1 VSVNELISVS
11 EIDLLRA
18 EAATLQQLMAVLERT
33 TLEQTRK
40 LEDAIRDRTAAA
52 EELRRQLEVTRALTE
67 SMGEG
72 VLAFGADA
80 RLSFFNTA
88 AEQMLKVE
96 VASVR
101 GRMLDEL
108 SLARPQTIAAIR
120 RVFEARTTI
129 RSDDDLFLAA
139 DGEALPV
146 SYTASPIVS
155 GGEFVG
161 AVVVF
166 HDITAR
172 KRADEERQK
181 LLEVERE
188 ARVQAERARETSRFL
203 AEAGSVL
210 VSSLDSSATLE
221 RVARLAV
228 PSFADWSFVH
238 LRDASGA
245 LRRVAVAHSDPER
258 EALLRSVEDI
268 YPPSA
273 DDPYGPAKVT
283 RTGVSEMVGVVAD
296 RILEESAKDD
306 AHLHQLREF
315 GFTSYISVPLIARTR
330 TLGAMTFAMA
340 ESGRHFGESEL
351 LLAQQLADRAALA
364 IDNARLF
371 AEVEEARRDLEQ
383 RVLARTMQLQE
394 ANRELESF
402 SYSVSHDLRAPI
414 RHISGF
420 VDLFRKRGAGSLDP
434 AAAHYLDVIADA
446 AKQAGTLVD
455 DLLAFS
461 RMGRAELA
469 RQRVSMDA
477 MVQEVLGQLQPEI
490 ASRAI
495 EWRIGQLGE
504 VTGDAAMLRL
514 VWRNLLSNAVKYTR
528 TREGAIIEVSRT
540 ELDREH
546 VFCVRDNGVGFDM
559 KYVGKLFGVFQRLH
573 SADQFEGTG
582 IGLANVRRIVG
593 RHGGKAWAEGE
604 VNRGAAFFFS
614 LPRESEERIDGTQTH
629 PARGR

>member
-1 VSVNELISVS
+1 VSVNELTAVS
-11 EIDLLRA
+11 ETDLLRA
-18 EAATLQQLMAVLERT
+18 EAATLQQLMAVMERT
-33 TLEQTRK
+33 TLEQTGK
-40 LEDAIRDRTAAA
+40 LEAAVRDRTAAA
-52 EELRRQLEVTRALTE
+52 EELRRQLEITRALTA
-67 SMGEG
+67 SLGEG

-80 RLSFFNTA
+80 RLSFVNA
-88 AEQMLKVE
+88 AAQQMLGFDAKDVE
-96 VASVR
+96 
-101 GRMLDEL
+101 GKLLHEL
-108 SLARPQTIAAIR
+108 GLARRPETIAAIW
-120 RVFEARTTI
+120 RVFDSRTTV

-139 DGEALPV
+139 GGQQLAV
-146 SYTASPIVS
+146 SYAASPIIA
-155 GGEFVG
+155 GGEFLG

-166 HDITAR
+166 HDISAR

-181 LLEVERE
+181 LLEIERE
-188 ARVQAERARETSRFL
+188 ARLQAERARETSRFL

-210 VSSLDSSATLE
+210 VSSLDPAATLE

-228 PSFADWSFVH
+228 PAFADWSFVH
-238 LRDASGA
+238 LLDASGT
-245 LRRVAVAHSDPER
+245 LRREALAHSDPEK
-258 EALLRSVEDI
+258 EALFRAVDES
-268 YPPSA
+268 YPPSNT
-273 DDPYGPAKVT
+273 DPYGPAKVT
-283 RTGVSEMVGVVAD
+283 RTGTSEMVPVIGAEV
-296 RILEESAKDD
+296 LEESAKDA
-306 AHLHQLREF
+306 AHLNQLRTF
-315 GFTSYISVPLIARTR
+315 GFTSYISVPLVARTR

-340 ESGRHFGESEL
+340 SSGRYFGESEL

-371 AEVEEARRDLEQ
+371 AEVEEARRDLEH
-383 RVLARTMQLQE
+383 RVLARTAQLEE

-420 VDLFRKRGAGSLDP
+420 ADMLRKRGGEALD
-434 AAAHYLDVIADA
+434 ATSVHYLQVVADA

-477 MVQEVLGQLQPEI
+477 IVKEVLALLQPEI
-490 ASRAI
+490 GSRTI
-495 EWRIGQLGE
+495 EWRIAPLGA

-528 TREGAIIEVSRT
+528 TRETAIIEVEQT
-540 ELDREH
+540 DLDREH

-593 RHGGKAWAEGE
+593 RHGGRAWAEGE
-604 VNRGAAFFFS
+604 IDRGSRFCFA
-614 LPRESEERIDGTQTH
+614 LPREPGGRIE
-629 PARGR
+629 

>member
-1 VSVNELISVS
+1 MSVNHLTAVH

-18 EAATLQQLMAVLERT
+18 EAATLLQLMAVMERT

-40 LEDAIRDRTAAA
+40 LEEAVRDRTAAA
-52 EELRRQLEVTRALTE
+52 EELRRQLEITRALTE

-72 VLAFGADA
+72 VLAFSADA
-80 RLSFFNTA
+80 RLSFVNSA
-88 AEQMLKVE
+88 AQEMLGVE
-96 VASVR
+96 EKDVQ
-101 GRMLDEL
+101 GKLLHEL
-108 SLARPQTIAAIR
+108 GLTRRPETVAAIW
-120 RVFEARTTI
+120 RVFDARTTV
-129 RSDDDLFLAA
+129 RSDDDLFLALG
-139 DGEALPV
+139 GEQFAV
-146 SYTASPIVS
+146 SYTASPIVA
-155 GGEFVG
+155 GGEFLG

-166 HDITAR
+166 HDISAR

-181 LLEVERE
+181 LLEIERE

-210 VSSLDSSATLE
+210 VSSLDSAATLE

-228 PSFADWSFVH
+228 PSFADWSFVD
-238 LRDASGA
+238 LLDASGT
-245 LRRVAVAHSDPER
+245 LRGVAAAHSDPTK
-258 EALLRSVEDI
+258 EAQFRALDES
-268 YPPSA
+268 YPPSNA
-273 DDPYGPAKVT
+273 DPYGPARVT
-283 RTGVSEMVGVVAD
+283 RTGVSEIVAVVGEEVPG
-296 RILEESAKDD
+296 ESAKD
-306 AHLHQLREF
+306 AVHLNQLRAL
-315 GFTSYISVPLIARTR
+315 GFTSYISAPLVARTR

-371 AEVEEARRDLEQ
+371 AEIEEARRDLEH
-383 RVLARTMQLQE
+383 RVLARTAQLEE

-420 VDLFRKRGAGSLDP
+420 VDLFRKRSGAGLD
-434 AAAHYLDVIADA
+434 ATALHYLQVIADA

-477 MVQEVLGQLQPEI
+477 MVKEVQGLLQPEI
-490 ASRAI
+490 GSRAI
-495 EWRIGQLGE
+495 EWRIGPLGE

-528 TREGAIIEVSRT
+528 TRETAIIEVERT

-573 SADQFEGTG
+573 SVDEFEGTG
-582 IGLANVRRIVG
+582 IGLANVRRIIG
-593 RHGGKAWAEGE
+593 RHRGRAWAEGE
-604 VNRGAAFFFS
+604 LDRGSTFCFA
-614 LPRESEERIDGTQTH
+614 LPREPEETN
-629 PARGR
+629 

>member
-1 VSVNELISVS
+1 MSASELTAVS
-11 EIDLLRA
+11 ETDLLRA
-18 EAATLQQLMAVLERT
+18 EAATLQQLMAVMERT

-40 LEDAIRDRTAAA
+40 LEEAIRARTAAA
-52 EELRRQLEVTRALTE
+52 EELRRQLEITRALTE

-80 RLSFFNTA
+80 QLSFVNTA
-88 AEQMLKVE
+88 AQQLLGINEKDVQ
-96 VASVR
+96 
-101 GRMLDEL
+101 GRLLHEIGL
-108 SLARPQTIAAIR
+108 TRRPETVAAIW
-120 RVFEARTTI
+120 RVFDARTTV

-139 DGEALPV
+139 GGEQLAV
-146 SYTASPIVS
+146 SYTASPIIA
-155 GGEFVG
+155 GGEFLG

-166 HDITAR
+166 HDISAR

-181 LLEVERE
+181 LLGIERE
-188 ARVQAERARETSRFL
+188 ARVQAERAREISRFL

-210 VSSLDSSATLE
+210 VSSLDSAATLR

-238 LRDASGA
+238 ILDATGT
-245 LRRVAVAHSDPER
+245 LRRVAAAHSDPAR
-258 EALLRSVEDI
+258 VALLNAVEES
-268 YPPSA
+268 YPPTN
-273 DDPYGPAKVT
+273 DDPYGPARVT
-283 RTGVSEMVGVVAD
+283 RTGTSEMVPVVGEEV
-296 RILEESAKDD
+296 LEESAKDA
-306 AHLHQLREF
+306 AHLNQLQKF
-315 GFTSYISVPLIARTR
+315 GFRSYISVPLVARTR

-340 ESGRHFGESEL
+340 ESGRHYRDDEL

-371 AEVEEARRDLEQ
+371 AEVEEARRELEQ
-383 RVLARTMQLQE
+383 RVLARTAQLEE

-420 VDLFRKRGAGSLDP
+420 ADMLRKRAGDALD
-434 AAAHYLDVIADA
+434 ASSVHYVQVIADA
-446 AKQAGTLVD
+446 ARQAGTLVD

-477 MVQEVLGQLQPEI
+477 VVREVMGLLQPEI
-490 ASRAI
+490 GSRAV
-495 EWRIGQLGE
+495 EWRIGPLGE
-504 VTGDAAMLRL
+504 ATGDAAMLRL

-528 TREGAIIEVSRT
+528 PRETAVIEVERT

-573 SADQFEGTG
+573 AADQFEGTG

-593 RHGGKAWAEGE
+593 RHGGRAWAEGE
-604 VNRGAAFFFS
+604 IGRGSTFCFA
-614 LPRESEERIDGTQTH
+614 LPRESEETD
-629 PARGR
+629 

>member
-1 VSVNELISVS
+1 MSVNALTAVH

-18 EAATLQQLMAVLERT
+18 EAATLQQLMGVLERT
-33 TLEQTRK
+33 TLEQTQK
-40 LEDAIRDRTAAA
+40 LEEAVRDRTAAA
-52 EELRRQLEVTRALTE
+52 EELRRQLEITRALTE

-72 VLAFGADA
+72 VLAFSADA
-80 RLSFFNTA
+80 RLSFVNSAAQEMLGVTGQSVHGKLLHEIGLARRTETTA
-88 AEQMLKVE
+88 A
-96 VASVR
+96 
-101 GRMLDEL
+101 
-108 SLARPQTIAAIR
+108 IW
-120 RVFEARTTI
+120 RVFDARATV
-129 RSDDDLFLAA
+129 RSDDDLFVAA
-139 DGEALPV
+139 GGGQFAV
-146 SYTASPIVS
+146 SYTASPIIS
-155 GGEFVG
+155 GGEFLG

-166 HDITAR
+166 HDISAR

-181 LLEVERE
+181 LLEIERE

-203 AEAGSVL
+203 AESGSVL
-210 VSSLDSSATLE
+210 VSSLDSAATLE

-228 PSFADWSFVH
+228 PSFADWSFVD
-238 LRDASGA
+238 LLDASGT
-245 LRRVAVAHSDPER
+245 LRRVAAAHSDPAK
-258 EALLRSVEDI
+258 EALIRTVDES
-268 YPPSA
+268 YPPSDA
-273 DDPYGPAKVT
+273 DPYGPARVA
-283 RTGVSEMVGVVAD
+283 RTGVSELVPAIGDDVIAG
-296 RILEESAKDD
+296 SARDA
-306 AHLHQLREF
+306 AHLDQLRTF
-315 GFTSYISVPLIARTR
+315 GFTSYISVPLVARTR

-371 AEVEEARRDLEQ
+371 TEIEEARRDLED
-383 RVLARTMQLQE
+383 RVLARTAQLEE

-420 VDLFRKRGAGSLDP
+420 VDLFRKRSGDGLDGP
-434 AAAHYLDVIADA
+434 ALHYLQVIADA

-477 MVQEVLGQLQPEI
+477 MVKEVQGLLQPEI
-490 ASRAI
+490 GSRAI
-495 EWRIGQLGE
+495 EWKIGPLGD

-528 TREGAIIEVSRT
+528 PRETAVIEIERT
-540 ELDREH
+540 ELDHEH

-573 SADQFEGTG
+573 AVDEFEGTG
-582 IGLANVRRIVG
+582 IGLANVRRIIG
-593 RHGGKAWAEGE
+593 RHRGRAWAEGE
-604 VNRGAAFFFS
+604 LGRGSTFCFA
-614 LPRESEERIDGTQTH
+614 LPREAEEKH
-629 PARGR
+629 

>member
-1 VSVNELISVS
+1 VSVNQLIAVS
-11 EIDLLRA
+11 ETDMLRA
-18 EAATLQQLMAVLERT
+18 EAATLLQLMAVMERT

-40 LEDAIRDRTAAA
+40 LEEAVLDRTAAA
-52 EELRRQLEVTRALTE
+52 DELRRQLEITRALTE

-80 RLSFFNTA
+80 RLSFVNSA
-88 AEQMLKVE
+88 AKQMLGFHE
-96 VASVR
+96 TDIR
-101 GRMLDEL
+101 GKLLHEIDL
-108 SLARPQTIAAIR
+108 TDRPETIAAIW
-120 RVFEARTTI
+120 RVFDARTTV

-139 DGEALPV
+139 GGQQLAV
-146 SYTASPIVS
+146 SYAASPIIA
-155 GGEFVG
+155 GAEFLG

-166 HDITAR
+166 HDISAR

-181 LLEVERE
+181 LLDIERE

-210 VSSLDSSATLE
+210 VSSLDSTATLE

-228 PSFADWSFVH
+228 PSFADWSFVD
-238 LRDASGA
+238 LLDASGT
-245 LRRVAVAHSDPER
+245 LRRVAAAHSDPAKEAQFRAVDER
-258 EALLRSVEDI
+258 
-268 YPPSA
+268 YPPSNA
-273 DDPYGPAKVT
+273 DPYGPARVT
-283 RTGVSEMVGVVAD
+283 RTGVSEIVPMVGDDV
-296 RILEESAKDD
+296 LEEPSKDA
-306 AHLHQLREF
+306 AHLNQLRTF
-315 GFTSYISVPLIARTR
+315 GFTSYISAPLVARTR

-383 RVLARTMQLQE
+383 RVLARTAQLEE

-420 VDLFRKRGAGSLDP
+420 ADMLRKRGGDALD
-434 AAAHYLDVIADA
+434 ATSVHYLQVITDA
-446 AKQAGTLVD
+446 GKQAGTLVD

-469 RQRVSMDA
+469 RQRLSMDA
-477 MVQEVLGQLQPEI
+477 IVKEVLGLLQPEI
-490 ASRAI
+490 GTRTI
-495 EWRIGQLGE
+495 EWRIGPLGE

-514 VWRNLLSNAVKYTR
+514 VWRNLLSNAVKYSR
-528 TREGAIIEVSRT
+528 TRETAVIEVERT

-593 RHGGKAWAEGE
+593 RHRGRAWAEGE
-604 VNRGAAFFFS
+604 LDRGSTFCFA
-614 LPRESEERIDGTQTH
+614 LPRESEERN
-629 PARGR
+629 

>member
-1 VSVNELISVS
+1 VSANELTTVNQT
-11 EIDLLRA
+11 DLLRA
-18 EAATLQQLMAVLERT
+18 EAATLLQLMAVLERT

-40 LEDAIRDRTAAA
+40 LEEAIRDRTATA
-52 EELRRQLEVTRALTE
+52 EELRRQLEITRALTE

-80 RLSFFNTA
+80 RLSLVNSA
-88 AEQMLKVE
+88 AQQMLGV
-96 VASVR
+96 
-101 GRMLDEL
+101 DEQRVHGKL
-108 SLARPQTIAAIR
+108 LHEIGLTARPETIAVIW
-120 RVFEARTTI
+120 RVFDARTTV
-129 RSDDDLFLAA
+129 RSDDDLFLAV
-139 DGEALPV
+139 DGQPLAV
-146 SYTASPIVS
+146 SYTASPIIA
-155 GGEFVG
+155 GGEFLG

-166 HDITAR
+166 HDISAR

-210 VSSLDSSATLE
+210 VSSLDSAATLQ

-238 LRDASGA
+238 LLDASGT
-245 LRRVAVAHSDPER
+245 LHRVATAHTDPAR
-258 EALLRSVEDI
+258 VALLSAVEDS
-268 YPPSA
+268 YPPSN

-283 RTGVSEMVGVVAD
+283 RTGESEIFPVVGVEV
-296 RILEESAKDD
+296 LEESAKDA
-306 AHLHQLREF
+306 AHLNQLRTF
-315 GFTSYISVPLIARTR
+315 GFTSYISVPLVARTR

-351 LLAQQLADRAALA
+351 LLAQQLVDRAALA

-383 RVLARTMQLQE
+383 RVLARTAQLEE

-420 VDLFRKRGAGSLDP
+420 VDLFRKRGGDALD
-434 AAAHYLDVIADA
+434 ATSTHYLKVIADA

-477 MVQEVLGQLQPEI
+477 VVKEVVSLLQPEI
-490 ASRAI
+490 GSRGI
-495 EWRIGQLGE
+495 EWRIGPLGE

-528 TREGAIIEVSRT
+528 TREAAVIEVERT

-573 SADQFEGTG
+573 SADEFEGTG

-593 RHGGKAWAEGE
+593 RHRGRAWAEGE
-604 VNRGAAFFFS
+604 LDRGSTFCFA
-614 LPRESEERIDGTQTH
+614 LPRESEETN
-629 PARGR
+629 

>member
-1 VSVNELISVS
+1 MSVNELTAVS
-11 EIDLLRA
+11 ETDLLRA
-18 EAATLQQLMAVLERT
+18 ETATLQQLMTVMERT
-33 TLEQTRK
+33 TLEQTQK
-40 LEDAIRDRTAAA
+40 LEEAIRARTSAAD
-52 EELRRQLEVTRALTE
+52 ELRRQLEITRALTE

-80 RLSFFNTA
+80 RLSFANTA
-88 AEQMLKVE
+88 AQQLLGFEEKDAQGKLVHE
-96 VASVR
+96 IGLTR
-101 GRMLDEL
+101 
-108 SLARPQTIAAIR
+108 RPETIAAIW
-120 RVFEARTTI
+120 RVFDARTTV
-129 RSDDDLFLAA
+129 RSEDDLFLAA
-139 DGEALPV
+139 GGQQLAV
-146 SYTASPIVS
+146 SYTASPILA
-155 GGEFVG
+155 GGEFLG

-166 HDITAR
+166 HDISAR
-172 KRADEERQK
+172 KLADEERQK
-181 LLEVERE
+181 LLEIERE
-188 ARVQAERARETSRFL
+188 ARVRAERARETSRFL

-210 VSSLDSSATLE
+210 VSSLDSAATLE

-238 LRDASGA
+238 LLDASGT
-245 LRRVAVAHSDPER
+245 LRRVAAAHSDPAKETLFR
-258 EALLRSVEDI
+258 TIDES
-268 YPPSA
+268 YPPSNT
-273 DDPYGPAKVT
+273 DPYGPAKVT
-283 RTGVSEMVGVVAD
+283 RTGASEIVPVVGNEV
-296 RILEESAKDD
+296 LEESAKD
-306 AHLHQLREF
+306 AEHLNQLRTI
-315 GFTSYISVPLIARTR
+315 GFTSYISVPLMARTR

-371 AEVEEARRDLEQ
+371 AEVEEARRDLEH
-383 RVLARTMQLQE
+383 RVLARTAQLEE

-420 VDLFRKRGAGSLDP
+420 ADMLRKRGGGALD
-434 AAAHYLDVIADA
+434 ATSVHYLQVIADA
-446 AKQAGTLVD
+446 SKQAGTLVD

-477 MVQEVLGQLQPEI
+477 MVKEVLGLLQPEI
-490 ASRAI
+490 GSRAV
-495 EWRIGQLGE
+495 EWRIGPLGE

-528 TREGAIIEVSRT
+528 TRDTAVIEVERT

-593 RHGGKAWAEGE
+593 RHGGRAWAEGQLDK
-604 VNRGAAFFFS
+604 GSAFCFA
-614 LPRESEERIDGTQTH
+614 LPRESEETT
-629 PARGR
+629 

>member
-1 VSVNELISVS
+1 MNVNELTAVS
-11 EIDLLRA
+11 ETDLLRA
-18 EAATLQQLMAVLERT
+18 ESATLQQLMAVMERT

-40 LEDAIRDRTAAA
+40 LEEAVRDRTAAA
-52 EELRRQLEVTRALTE
+52 EELRRQLEITRALTE

-80 RLSFFNTA
+80 RLSLVNTA
-88 AEQMLKVE
+88 AQQMLD
-96 VASVR
+96 
-101 GRMLDEL
+101 LDEKEVKGKL
-108 SLARPQTIAAIR
+108 LHEIRLTNRPETVAAIW
-120 RVFEARTTI
+120 RVFDSRTTV

-139 DGEALPV
+139 GGRQVAV
-146 SYTASPIVS
+146 SYTASPIITA
-155 GGEFVG
+155 GEFVG

-166 HDITAR
+166 HDISAR

-181 LLEVERE
+181 LLEIERDG
-188 ARVQAERARETSRFL
+188 RVQAERARETSRFL

-210 VSSLDSSATLE
+210 VSSLDSAATLE

-228 PSFADWSFVH
+228 PAFADWSFVH
-238 LRDASGA
+238 LLDASGT
-245 LRRVAVAHSDPER
+245 LRRVAAAHSDPAK
-258 EALLRSVEDI
+258 EALFRAIDES
-268 YPPSA
+268 YPPS
-273 DDPYGPAKVT
+273 DTDPYGPARVT
-283 RTGVSEMVGVVAD
+283 RTGVSEIVPVIGNEV
-296 RILEESAKDD
+296 LEESAKDA
-306 AHLHQLREF
+306 AHLNQLRKF

-330 TLGAMTFAMA
+330 TLGAMTFSMA
-340 ESGRHFGESEL
+340 ESGRHYREDEL

-383 RVLARTMQLQE
+383 RVLARTAQLEE

-420 VDLFRKRGAGSLDP
+420 ADMLRKRGGDALD
-434 AAAHYLDVIADA
+434 ATSVHYVQVIADA
-446 AKQAGTLVD
+446 AKQAGILVD

-477 MVQEVLGQLQPEI
+477 MVKEVLGLLQPEI
-490 ASRAI
+490 GSRAI
-495 EWRIGQLGE
+495 EWRIGPLGD
-504 VTGDAAMLRL
+504 VTGDTAMLRL

-528 TREGAIIEVSRT
+528 TRETAVIEVERT
-540 ELDREH
+540 ELEREH

-559 KYVGKLFGVFQRLH
+559 KYLGKLFGVFQRLH

-593 RHGGKAWAEGE
+593 RHGGRAWAEGE
-604 VNRGAAFFFS
+604 VDRGSTFCFA
-614 LPRESEERIDGTQTH
+614 LPRESEETH
-629 PARGR
+629 

>member
-1 VSVNELISVS
+1 MSVNQLTAVS
-11 EIDLLRA
+11 ETDLLRA
-18 EAATLQQLMAVLERT
+18 EAATLQQLMAVMERT

-40 LEDAIRDRTAAA
+40 LEEAIGDRTAAA
-52 EELRRQLEVTRALTE
+52 EELRRQLEITRALTE

-80 RLSFFNTA
+80 RLSFVNGA
-88 AEQMLKVE
+88 ARQMLGLGDK
-96 VASVR
+96 SVQ
-101 GRMLDEL
+101 GMLLHEL
-108 SLARPQTIAAIR
+108 GLARRPETIAAIW
-120 RVFEARTTI
+120 RVFDARTTV
-129 RSDDDLFLAA
+129 RSDDELFFAA
-139 DGEALPV
+139 GGQQVAV
-146 SYTASPIVS
+146 SYTASPIIAA
-155 GGEFVG
+155 GEFLG

-166 HDITAR
+166 HDISAR

-181 LLEVERE
+181 LLEIERE

-210 VSSLDSSATLE
+210 VSSLESAATLE

-228 PSFADWSFVH
+228 PAFADWSFVH
-238 LRDASGA
+238 LLDASGT
-245 LRRVAVAHSDPER
+245 LRRVAAAHSDPAR
-258 EALLRSVEDI
+258 VALLNAVEES
-268 YPPSA
+268 YPPSS
-273 DDPYGPAKVT
+273 DDLHGPANVT
-283 RTGVSEMVGVVAD
+283 RTGTSEIVSVVGDEV
-296 RILEESAKDD
+296 LEESAKDA
-306 AHLHQLREF
+306 AHLNQLRTF
-315 GFTSYISVPLIARTR
+315 GFTSYISVPLVARTR
-330 TLGAMTFAMA
+330 TLGAMTFSMA
-340 ESGRHFGESEL
+340 ESGRHFGEGEL

-371 AEVEEARRDLEQ
+371 AEIEEARRDLEK
-383 RVLARTMQLQE
+383 RVLARTAQLEE

-420 VDLFRKRGAGSLDP
+420 ADLFRKRGGDALD
-434 AAAHYLDVIADA
+434 ATSAHYLQVIADA
-446 AKQAGTLVD
+446 ARQAGILVD

-477 MVQEVLGQLQPEI
+477 MVKEVLALLQPEI
-490 ASRAI
+490 GSRAV
-495 EWRIGQLGE
+495 EWRIGPLGD

-514 VWRNLLSNAVKYTR
+514 VWRNLLSNALKYTR
-528 TREGAIIEVSRT
+528 TRDTAVIEVERT

-593 RHGGKAWAEGE
+593 RHGGRAWAEGE
-604 VNRGAAFFFS
+604 LDRGAKFCFA
-614 LPRESEERIDGTQTH
+614 LPCETEESN
-629 PARGR
+629 

>member
-1 VSVNELISVS
+1 MNVNHLTAVS
-11 EIDLLRA
+11 ETDLLRA
-18 EAATLQQLMAVLERT
+18 ESATLQQLMAVMERT

-40 LEDAIRDRTAAA
+40 LEEAVRDRTAAA
-52 EELRRQLEVTRALTE
+52 EELRRQLEITRALTE

-80 RLSFFNTA
+80 RLSLVNTA
-88 AEQMLKVE
+88 AQQML
-96 VASVR
+96 
-101 GRMLDEL
+101 GLDEKDVQGKL
-108 SLARPQTIAAIR
+108 LHEIRLTSRPETVAAIR
-120 RVFEARTTI
+120 RVFDSRTTV

-139 DGEALPV
+139 GGRQVAV
-146 SYTASPIVS
+146 SYTASPIITA
-155 GGEFVG
+155 GEFVG

-166 HDITAR
+166 HDISAR

-181 LLEVERE
+181 LLEIERE
-188 ARVQAERARETSRFL
+188 ARAQAERARETSRFL
-203 AEAGSVL
+203 AEAGSIL
-210 VSSLDSSATLE
+210 VSSLDSGATLE

-228 PSFADWSFVH
+228 PAFADWSFVH
-238 LRDASGA
+238 LLDASGT
-245 LRRVAVAHSDPER
+245 LRRVAAAHSDPAK
-258 EALLRSVEDI
+258 EALFRAIDES
-268 YPPSA
+268 YPPS
-273 DDPYGPAKVT
+273 DTDPYGPARVT
-283 RTGVSEMVGVVAD
+283 RTGASEIVPVIGDEV
-296 RILEESAKDD
+296 LEESAKDA
-306 AHLHQLREF
+306 AHLNQLRKF
-315 GFTSYISVPLIARTR
+315 GFTSYISVPLVARTR
-330 TLGAMTFAMA
+330 TLGAMTFCMA
-340 ESGRHFGESEL
+340 ESGRHYREDEL

-383 RVLARTMQLQE
+383 RVLARTAQLEE

-420 VDLFRKRGAGSLDP
+420 ADMLRKRGGDALD
-434 AAAHYLDVIADA
+434 ATSAHYVQVIADA

-477 MVQEVLGQLQPEI
+477 MVKEVLGLLQPEI
-490 ASRAI
+490 GSRAI
-495 EWRIGQLGE
+495 EWRIGPLGE

-514 VWRNLLSNAVKYTR
+514 VWRNLLSNAVKYSR
-528 TREGAIIEVSRT
+528 TRDTAIIAVERT
-540 ELDREH
+540 ELEREH

-593 RHGGKAWAEGE
+593 RHGGRAWAEGE
-604 VNRGAAFFFS
+604 VDRGSTFCFA
-614 LPRESEERIDGTQTH
+614 LPREPEETH
-629 PARGR
+629 